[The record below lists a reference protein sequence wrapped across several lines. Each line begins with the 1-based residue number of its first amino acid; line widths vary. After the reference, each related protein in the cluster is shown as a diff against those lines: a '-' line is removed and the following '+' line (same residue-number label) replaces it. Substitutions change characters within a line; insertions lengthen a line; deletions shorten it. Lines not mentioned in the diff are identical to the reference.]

1 MPQSGGLLL
10 ETVYYVV
17 ALMSLFDLSRVWEAW
32 PQLTGSQVLR
42 GLFQQAPI
50 HSAVEEVRRVFMTRS
65 HLFVASETHELG
77 TAWPLANSP
86 DDRRSH
92 TGGDR
97 LYAFSSSGGGDE
109 RDCCLPLEAGGGQVV
124 SVACVAGCEDE
135 VCVVRERG
143 HVELFSRQGLTWR
156 RAGAGQLSDPSDP
169 CVCACTFHTPS
180 NSVVYCI
187 AAGHTHQVMLRGYQL
202 GRW

>member
-32 PQLTGSQVLR
+32 PQLTGSQVRVFLSVSWSLIPLPLQQVLR

-97 LYAFSSSGGGDE
+97 LYAFSSSGEGEE
-109 RDCCLPLEAGGGQVV
+109 RDCCLPLEAGGGQAV

-156 RAGAGQLSDPSDP
+156 RAGSCRGAP
-169 CVCACTFHTPS
+169 F
-180 NSVVYCI
+180 SV
-187 AAGHTHQVMLRGYQL
+187 GLE
-202 GRW
+202 

>member
-77 TAWPLANSP
+77 TAWTVPLANSP

-135 VCVVRERG
+135 V
-143 HVELFSRQGLTWR
+143 L
-156 RAGAGQLSDPSDP
+156 A
-169 CVCACTFHTPS
+169 
-180 NSVVYCI
+180 NSVTLLTPACVP
-187 AAGHTHQVMLRGYQL
+187 APSTHPATLLCTALQL
-202 GRW
+202 ATPTRSCCAVTS